1 MAELQ
6 VNGERL
12 WQSLMTMAEI
22 GATPNGGVNRQTL
35 TDEDRR
41 GRDLFRRWCE
51 EAGLSVSVDRMG
63 TMFARR
69 EGADE
74 GRPPVLLG
82 SHLDSQ
88 PTGGK
93 FDGALGVLG
102 ALEVIR
108 TLNDHGIETQ
118 APLEVVNWTNEEGCR
133 FPPAMIASG
142 VFAGVF
148 ELDYGLSRKDHAG
161 RTIGQELQRIGY
173 AGERPVGG
181 RPIGALFELHIEQG
195 PILEAE
201 GQRIGIVTGG
211 QGARWY
217 DCEVLGA
224 ETHAGPA
231 PMEVRRDALRAAAAM
246 LEDIYQIAHAHAPD
260 GRATVGEFQA
270 YPGSRNTVP
279 GRVAF
284 TVDLRHP
291 DGGTMDAMDHALR
304 EVFEQAR
311 GRHARADRLP
321 ARRDLVLAA
330 GRVRS
335 GLHRRGAP
343 GDHRARP
350 VRARD
355 RQRRRPRRGLHGAR
369 GAHGHDL
376 RAVQGRHQPCRGR
389 VRLTRSL
396 RRRRQRAPARGA
408 RARRRVTFVQS
419 PGAARLPAVACAT
432 RLVASDERHLGED
445 EQDRQAGE
453 AEHLEGHPDIGRL
466 GAPDDLVEGRHRDE
480 EQRVAQ
486 RELTP
491 GGLAH
496 RRHHLARARASGAVG
511 RMPARR
517 AGSPRTAPAR
527 WSASS

>member
-1 MAELQ
+1 MRLSPDQQWEDEMAELR

-35 TDEDRR
+35 TDEDRQ
-41 GRDLFRRWCE
+41 GRDLFRRWCN

-63 TMFARR
+63 SMFARR
-69 EGADE
+69 KGTDE
-74 GRPPVLLG
+74 DRPPVLLG

-93 FDGALGVLG
+93 FDGALGVIG

-108 TLNDHGIETQ
+108 TLDDHGIETRP
-118 APLEVVNWTNEEGCR
+118 PLEVVNWTNEEGCR

-148 ELDYGLSRKDHAG
+148 DLDYGLSRKDHVG
-161 RTIGQELQRIGY
+161 KTIGQELQRIGY

-246 LEDIYQIAHAHAPD
+246 LADIYQIAHAYAPD

-279 GRVAF
+279 GRVRF

-291 DGGTMDAMDHALR
+291 DGDTMDAMDQALR
-304 EVFEQAR
+304 DVFERARSRHGGRIDFQLDEIWYSPPVAFDPACIDAVRQATR
-311 GRHARADRLP
+311 QLGLP
-321 ARRDLVLAA
+321 AREMV
-330 GRVRS
+330 S
-335 GLHRRGAP
+335 GA
-343 GDHRARP
+343 
-350 VRARD
+350 
-355 RQRRRPRRGLHGAR
+355 
-369 GAHGHDL
+369 GHD
-376 RAVQGRHQPCRGR
+376 AVYMARVVPTAMIFVPCKDGISHAE
-389 VRLTRSL
+389 VEYASPEACADGANVLL
-396 RRRRQRAPARGA
+396 HAVIA
-408 RARRRVTFVQS
+408 RAN
-419 PGAARLPAVACAT
+419 A
-432 RLVASDERHLGED
+432 
-445 EQDRQAGE
+445 
-453 AEHLEGHPDIGRL
+453 
-466 GAPDDLVEGRHRDE
+466 
-480 EQRVAQ
+480 
-486 RELTP
+486 
-491 GGLAH
+491 
-496 RRHHLARARASGAVG
+496 
-511 RMPARR
+511 
-517 AGSPRTAPAR
+517 
-527 WSASS
+527 